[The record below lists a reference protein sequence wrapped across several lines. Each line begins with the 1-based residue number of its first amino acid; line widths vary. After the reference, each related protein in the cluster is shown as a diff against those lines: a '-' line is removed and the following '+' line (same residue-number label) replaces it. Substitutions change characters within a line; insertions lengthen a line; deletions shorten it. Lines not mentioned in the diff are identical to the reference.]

1 MVPIGIMTGKIG
13 YKNKCDT
20 NIMMVLVI
28 EY

>member
-13 YKNKCDT
+13 YKNKCGMS
-20 NIMMVLVI
+20 IVIVLVI

>member
-13 YKNKCDT
+13 NKNKCDT
-20 NIMMVLVI
+20 NIVIVLVI

>member
-13 YKNKCDT
+13 YKNKRDT
-20 NIMMVLVI
+20 NIVIVLVI

>member
-1 MVPIGIMTGKIG
+1 MVPIGIMTAKIG